1 MAISY
6 SWKLTSLKKRNVGN
20 LNGVVFQTH
29 WQKIG
34 TDENGN
40 TGIFQGATP
49 FDPAK
54 VDADSFI
61 SFEQLTEETVLN
73 WIKAVVVGSYEEHV
87 DDEIAKQI
95 EEKKN
100 IASEVSAGAFPW
112 GSPAPTG
119 APAPTST

>member
-20 LNGVVFQTH
+20 LNDVVFQTH

-40 TGIFQGATP
+40 TGIFSGATP

-54 VDADSFI
+54 LNPSSFV
-61 SFEQLTEETVLN
+61 SFDQLTEATVLE
-73 WIKAVVVGSYEEHV
+73 WIKAVVVGSYEQHV
-87 DDEIAKQI
+87 NEQIARQI
-95 EEKKN
+95 DEKKN
-100 IASEVSAGAFPW
+100 VASEVNAGAFPW
-112 GSPAPTG
+112 DPPPSG
-119 APAPTST
+119 APTSGIAP

>member
-54 VDADSFI
+54 IDANSFI

-73 WIKAVVVGSYEEHV
+73 WIKSVVIGSYEENV
-87 DDEIAKQI
+87 NNEIAKQI
-95 EEKKN
+95 EDKKN
-100 IASEVSAGAFPW
+100 AASEINAGAFPW
-112 GSPAPTG
+112 DSPAPTG
-119 APAPTST
+119 T